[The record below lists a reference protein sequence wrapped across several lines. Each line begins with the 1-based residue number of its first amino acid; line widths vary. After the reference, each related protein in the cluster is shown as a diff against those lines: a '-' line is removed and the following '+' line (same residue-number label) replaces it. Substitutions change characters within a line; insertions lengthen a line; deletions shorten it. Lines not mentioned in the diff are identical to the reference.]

1 MGLKISIYVISDV
14 QLQSSRTLYSSITQ
28 IIWVRAIL
36 QLLDTAKFPRAD
48 WDRAH
53 GRPRAD
59 LLEHECMINRLWPCS
74 FLWLDYLETLHAAG
88 LFEQLGPNE
97 PLQSRGR

>member
-14 QLQSSRTLYSSITQ
+14 QLQSSRTLYSSTTQ

-59 LLEHECMINRLWPCS
+59 LLEHECMINRLWPLLVS
-74 FLWLDYLETLHAAG
+74 VVG
-88 LFEQLGPNE
+88 LLRNTA
-97 PLQSRGR
+97 RGRLV